1 MIVLGN
7 GTSRKKI
14 NLNLLTGPK
23 IGCNAI
29 IRDYAVDYLVCCD
42 KKMVKQALASNFNP
56 IYTRQR
62 WVSDFPEGAV
72 IPLPDLPYSGED
84 RRDDPFNWGSGPYA
98 VLLATKE
105 SKYIKLVGFD
115 LYGTS
120 DGKLNNIYAETDGY
134 RSMYDEAVDWSYWV
148 YQIGKIIEHNQDKF
162 FHFYNLDDWVCPKQ
176 WNFEN
181 IKVDNVDKIYYNT

>member
-62 WVSDFPEGAV
+62 LSLIHISEPTR
-72 IPLPDLPYSGED
+72 PY
-84 RRDDPFNWGSGPYA
+84 
-98 VLLATKE
+98 
-105 SKYIKLVGFD
+105 
-115 LYGTS
+115 
-120 DGKLNNIYAETDGY
+120 
-134 RSMYDEAVDWSYWV
+134 
-148 YQIGKIIEHNQDKF
+148 
-162 FHFYNLDDWVCPKQ
+162 
-176 WNFEN
+176 
-181 IKVDNVDKIYYNT
+181 